1 MRYQEA
7 IRRFEEERPD
17 EKKLMAAM
25 ESDRVAAQ
33 RAIAQNTKLKDQL
46 IEMEQMKAQMIEQL
60 HTLEAR
66 ARQSQTLQECL
77 IDSQVQILFT
87 LLYFINFKRNLLC

>member
-1 MRYQEA
+1 LKYQDA
-7 IRRFEEERPD
+7 LRRFEEERPD

-77 IDSQVQILFT
+77 IESQVLKSITLFY
-87 LLYFINFKRNLLC
+87 LFCKFRARNL